1 MHDRE
6 KRWNFIKVLLTYVLL
21 YVAIV
26 VGFSFLNVTPESVR
40 ELLHGKGVFLVPL
53 FILVQLLVALTPIPD
68 LPFIAAGV
76 LFFEPWAAF
85 VLTWI
90 GMTIGSI
97 INFNI
102 SRRLGRRVV
111 QKRYP
116 QTSKWIDKFAGKYGF
131 ETVVV
136 ARSFTLVTFD
146 LIAYAAG
153 ISNMGQ
159 KKFAIATVF
168 GILPI
173 ALNATLVG
181 LAFISENVFSAGA
194 LFSLSVILVVLLGL
208 LAQKYSRWME
218 KRQVASKA

>member
-173 ALNATLVG
+173 ALNATLV
-181 LAFISENVFSAGA
+181 
-194 LFSLSVILVVLLGL
+194 VLLGL